1 MAALRAFLALPR
13 AERVELIQ
21 LTAAL
26 PWVRASLAVLGTART
41 QRAIERL
48 TGAAAGAGAGAGAI
62 GVSANQLQRAQR
74 AVVLAKIAGR
84 RGPLRAACLPQ
95 ALAVYA
101 LLRARG
107 YAPTLCL
114 GVPIGATQ
122 ASFSAHA
129 WLEIDG
135 VALEA
140 MAPHRRFDAASG
152 ASINAAADQTRR

>member
-41 QRAIERL
+41 QRGIERL
-48 TGAAAGAGAGAGAI
+48 TGAAAGAGAGAI